1 MRRLSVC
8 VSMLLA
14 VILAIGGAA
23 CEPSDGQMLIRDA
36 NLERAIRQA
45 INRPEGELRAADVL
59 GITELDAREKEISSL
74 EGIQAI
80 TNLQTLRLEQN
91 KLSDIS
97 PLSRLKNLETLTLR
111 GNEVSDLNP
120 LAALSRLQVLDLR
133 DNCAVDISPLAE
145 LTALVDLNLRGNGI
159 EDISSL
165 AGLTNLQELNIRD
178 NVISDISVLAN
189 LSRLQDL
196 NLRNN
201 LVKDVGALAELTSL
215 TTRLY
220 LEGNPINN
228 FRPLR
233 YILQKVADLDIA
245 FALSD
250 PDFSVLGGFY
260 TSPFKLKLTTYR
272 PKGEIWYTLDG
283 SEPDLVHNRE
293 NSFKYTGPL
302 TIDSRKG
309 DPNKHSKLRTTFRNW
324 PGPPRG
330 EVFKA
335 TTVRARV
342 FIDNKPWGDIE
353 THTYFVD
360 PNMNTRY
367 SLPVISLTTNP
378 AGFFSDKTGIYV
390 PGNQYE
396 ENNDHTGNYWGKGES
411 WERKANLE
419 FFEAD
424 GEFGFSQGVG
434 VRIHGGITRA
444 WPQKT
449 LRIYAREEL
458 GPNKFTYDIF
468 PGHYNYGVDFDK
480 FLLRNGGN
488 DMRRTFM
495 RDALVHQLVKE
506 ETDLDTQAWRP
517 AVVFLNGEYW
527 GIHNMRERFDE
538 DYLQSK
544 YGVNKEQVVI
554 LEGNAVKVQGVAG
567 GSRHY
572 KDMVDYVRNN
582 SMANEKN
589 YRYVQTLM
597 DTDNYIDYM
606 ATEIW
611 STNTDWPFN
620 NIRYWRVEAPPE
632 DLSDRPGHD
641 GRWRWLLYDL
651 DYGLG
656 LVEEPTFNSLSR
668 VAHDGSWGSVLLS
681 NLLKN
686 QEFRNGFINR
696 FADHLNHTFAPQRV
710 NKKIDEMSAVYQPE
724 MKEHLGRWP
733 YISSVGQWE
742 TNMTK
747 VRNWVDARPRHVRQ
761 HIISEFK
768 LKGQADLTIKV
779 DGGGTVKVN
788 SLTITGEEGPWK
800 GVYFMGVPV
809 TLEAV
814 PEEGYTFLGWQG
826 SVTSDNATQILDLTG
841 NVSLTAVFAPSK

>member
-1 MRRLSVC
+1 
-8 VSMLLA
+8 MLLLT
-14 VILAIGGAA
+14 VILAFVSVA
-23 CEPSDGQMLIRDA
+23 CKPNEGQVYFEDD
-36 NLERAIRQA
+36 NLERVIRQT
-45 INRPEGELRAADVL
+45 INRPEGTLRAGDVM

-74 EGIQAI
+74 DGVQAI

-201 LVKDVGALAELTSL
+201 LIKDVNPLAQLANL

-220 LEGNPINN
+220 LEGNPVNN

-272 PKGEIWYTLDG
+272 SEGDIWYTLNG
-283 SEPDLVHNRE
+283 SEPDPVNNRA
-293 NSFKYTGPL
+293 NSFKYQGPL
-302 TIDSRKG
+302 SISSRKG
-309 DPNKHSKLRTTFRNW
+309 DPNEHSKIRTTYRNW
-324 PGPPRG
+324 QGPPRG

-342 FIDNKPWGDIE
+342 FIGDQPWGEIE

-367 SLPVISLTTNP
+367 SLPVISLTTDP
-378 AGFFSDKTGIYV
+378 DGFFGDKKGIYV
-390 PGNQYE
+390 PGDRYV
-396 ENNDHTGNYWGKGES
+396 ENNDHTGNYWGNGAN
-411 WERKANLE
+411 WERRANLE
-419 FFEAD
+419 FYEAD

-554 LEGNAVKVQGVAG
+554 LEGNAVKVQGVGG